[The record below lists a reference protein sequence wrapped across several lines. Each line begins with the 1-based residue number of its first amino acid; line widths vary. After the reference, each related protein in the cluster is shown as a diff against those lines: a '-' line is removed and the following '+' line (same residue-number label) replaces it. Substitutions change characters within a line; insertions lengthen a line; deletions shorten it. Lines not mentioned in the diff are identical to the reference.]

1 MNAPE
6 PLLTV
11 VVAMD
16 RNRLIGAAGGLPWHL
31 PADLAHFKRLTL
43 DGTLLMG
50 RRTFESIGRPLPRR
64 RSIVVSR
71 DPDYRAEGYTVAPSP
86 EAGLKSAAPAAE
98 VFLIGGADLFAQLL
112 PRCRRIQLTEIHD
125 AFTGDT
131 WMPPFGPGWRETARE
146 SHAADTRNPHPY
158 SFITLERD

>member
-1 MNAPE
+1 MTPPE

-50 RRTFESIGRPLPRR
+50 RRTFESIGRPLTQR
-64 RSIVVSR
+64 RSVVISR
-71 DPDYRAEGYTVAPSP
+71 DPGYRAEGCTVAGSP
-86 EAGLKSAAPAAE
+86 EAGIAAAAPAAE
-98 VFLIGGADLFAQLL
+98 VFVIGGADLFAQLL
-112 PRCRRIQLTEIHD
+112 PRCRRIHLTEIHHT
-125 AFTGDT
+125 FEGDT
-131 WMPPFGPGWRETARE
+131 WMPPFGPGWRETARTPHE
-146 SHAADTRNPHPY
+146 ADPRNPYPY
-158 SFITLERD
+158 SFVTLERD